1 MDKTEEIVEKP
12 LEVNKA
18 QVLKGFIITLLF
30 LIILVVF
37 ISKDM
42 SHVREF
48 IRNSGWIGLGA
59 SLVIYALLGAS
70 PIPSEPLT
78 IFIASVFGPLTAT
91 LIAGFGNF
99 FAAMVEY
106 YIGFRIGDITSFV
119 ERKEK
124 LPLGLGKMPVDSPVF
139 LIVGRQ
145 IPGYGN
151 KFVSLAAGVYHVS
164 LFTYIWTTLL
174 TTLVGAAVFAY
185 GGLEV
190 IRLLFHDLRLSH
202 LARSIETLFSSI
214 KSLFNQ

>member
-1 MDKTEEIVEKP
+1 
-12 LEVNKA
+12 
-18 QVLKGFIITLLF
+18 
-30 LIILVVF
+30 
-37 ISKDM
+37 M

-48 IRNSGWIGLGA
+48 IRNSGWIGLGL
-59 SLVIYALLGAS
+59 SLIIYALLGAS

-78 IFIASVFGPLTAT
+78 IFIASVFGPFTAT
-91 LIAGFGNF
+91 FIAGFGNF

-151 KFVSLAAGVYHVS
+151 KFVSLAAGVYHVP
-164 LFTYIWTTLL
+164 LITYIWTTLL

-190 IRLLFHDLRLSH
+190 VRLLFHDLRLSH
-202 LARSIETLFSSI
+202 LVRSIESLISSI
-214 KSLFNQ
+214 KSLFK